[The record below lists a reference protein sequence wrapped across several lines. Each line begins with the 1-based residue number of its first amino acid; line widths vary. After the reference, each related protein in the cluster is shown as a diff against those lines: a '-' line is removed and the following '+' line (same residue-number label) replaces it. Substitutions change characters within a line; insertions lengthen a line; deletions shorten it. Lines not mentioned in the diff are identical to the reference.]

1 MIVRVAF
8 ALCVLASIGACESP
22 VCNVEEIADKTP
34 QEVVNILG
42 EPDTAYTQVI
52 VTKPIFTQIYKR
64 EFDIEI
70 MYPDGLST
78 DIVVFD
84 AAPKLPFE
92 AGIIEKFGLQQ
103 IPPSDVV
110 ANTYIKWKNYP
121 GYKTINF
128 FVTDLDSAGNV
139 EQFRLFFKSD
149 GVPNKQ

>member
-1 MIVRVAF
+1 MCRITIILFTV
-8 ALCVLASIGACESP
+8 LCLVS
-22 VCNVEEIADKTP
+22 CNNPTILDVEELADKTP
-34 QEVVNILG
+34 QQVEEILG
-42 EPDTAYTQVI
+42 KPDTAYTQVF
-52 VTKPIFTQIYKR
+52 VTKHVFTQIYR
-64 EFDIEI
+64 RDFEFEI
-70 MYPDGLST
+70 MYPEGLST

-103 IPPSDVV
+103 LPPSDVL
-110 ANTYIKWKNYP
+110 ANAYIKWKNYP

-149 GVPNKQ
+149 GVPNTQ

>member
-1 MIVRVAF
+1 MSRITII
-8 ALCVLASIGACESP
+8 LCTVLFFVSCKKTILE
-22 VCNVEEIADKTP
+22 VEEVADKTP
-34 QEVVNILG
+34 EQVAKILG
-42 EPDTAYTQVI
+42 KPDTAYTQVI
-52 VTKPIFTQIYKR
+52 VTKPVFTQIYRR
-64 EFDIEI
+64 EFEIEI
-70 MYPDGLST
+70 MYPEGLST

-84 AAPKLPFE
+84 AAPNLPFE

-139 EQFRLFFKSD
+139 KQFRLFFKSD

>member
-1 MIVRVAF
+1 MFRITII
-8 ALCVLASIGACESP
+8 LCSILFLVSCKQTILD
-22 VCNVEEIADKTP
+22 VEDVTDKTP
-34 QEVVNILG
+34 EQVTKILG
-42 EPDTAYTQVI
+42 KPDTAYTQVI
-52 VTKPIFTQIYKR
+52 VTKPVFTQIYRR
-64 EFDIEI
+64 EFEIEI
-70 MYPDGLST
+70 MYPEGLST

-92 AGIIEKFGLQQ
+92 AGIIEKFGLPQ

-128 FVTDLDSAGNV
+128 FVTDLDSTGNV

>member
-1 MIVRVAF
+1 MFRITII
-8 ALCVLASIGACESP
+8 LCSVLSLVSCKQIILD
-22 VCNVEEIADKTP
+22 VEEVTDKTP
-34 QEVVNILG
+34 EQVAKILG
-42 EPDTAYTQVI
+42 TPDTAYTQVI
-52 VTKPIFTQIYKR
+52 VTKPVFTQIYRR
-64 EFDIEI
+64 EFEIEI
-70 MYPDGLST
+70 MYPEGLST

-84 AAPKLPFE
+84 AAPNLPFE

-103 IPPSDVV
+103 MPPSDVV

-128 FVTDLDSAGNV
+128 FATDLDSAGKV